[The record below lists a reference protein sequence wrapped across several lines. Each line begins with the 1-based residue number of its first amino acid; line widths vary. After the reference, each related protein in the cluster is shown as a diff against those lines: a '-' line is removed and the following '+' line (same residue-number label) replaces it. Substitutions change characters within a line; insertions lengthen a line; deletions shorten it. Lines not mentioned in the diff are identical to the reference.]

1 MGIFFFADSS
11 IKSTLIN
18 FKIFEV
24 LAQKT

>member
-1 MGIFFFADSS
+1 MGHFADSS